1 MQRWGYAYECEKCI
15 ETTSATTSTETFIT
29 PPPPTPVSEHECV
42 FRVRYN
48 GYLWPNEHLAVVG
61 NCSSLGDWNV
71 NECVFLYKEE
81 GDENI
86 WSAVLSIRCAI
97 PMEYRYLICAE
108 NPRTGTRIVRRWET
122 HLHPRVVENICEC
135 EEKPIDEYGLLNGKI
150 CDDRGW
156 LTSGTIIQFKLFNA
170 PFRMIKPSKCPRLYN
185 VKIKPV
191 HLKNA
196 APCEAIIERSGKPD
210 VLTSTSS
217 DMHQILTE
225 CDSKL
230 DPAFAFNEVA
240 VLSETDSKL
249 HLQPEYGTPCGP
261 DDLVI
266 FHFTIEDFRS
276 TAFYMDVYLF
286 GMRAARDEPPIYVA
300 YQLLLPDIFKCSE
313 GRIEV
318 PITCSFKHRIVGYV
332 TIDFLIVLPTP
343 EIYCDMK
350 LSYERYWNPE
360 KTGLYVG
367 HRGLGPNFVTANQ
380 CLVRENTI
388 VSLKAAVEEGAHMVE
403 FDVQLSKDMV
413 PIVHHDFQA
422 HFWVKA
428 RKYLKTMEIPIQ
440 SLLVRQLKSLK
451 VNEVKQEE
459 KEISECCFKRDVVEH
474 LPFPTL
480 EEVFE
485 AIPLTVGFNIE
496 IKWAQR
502 LINNRLE
509 GRGKQ
514 KFDPNMY
521 VDIMLQCIFRHANGR
536 RIILSCFDADI
547 CTLLRY
553 KQNYYPVLFISQE
566 CPEGS
571 IPFRDPRPNSL
582 QTAVYNAN
590 AMELLGIVARTE
602 TILQDTC
609 QVNMA
614 INRGLHAILYDKMEM
629 CERIIKDGVFQLQ
642 AEESTVEEINE
653 EVRVSMRPQHPA
665 FLYQ

>member
-1 MQRWGYAYECEKCI
+1 
-15 ETTSATTSTETFIT
+15 
-29 PPPPTPVSEHECV
+29 
-42 FRVRYN
+42 
-48 GYLWPNEHLAVVG
+48 
-61 NCSSLGDWNV
+61 
-71 NECVFLYKEE
+71 
-81 GDENI
+81 
-86 WSAVLSIRCAI
+86 
-97 PMEYRYLICAE
+97 
-108 NPRTGTRIVRRWET
+108 
-122 HLHPRVVENICEC
+122 
-135 EEKPIDEYGLLNGKI
+135 
-150 CDDRGW
+150 
-156 LTSGTIIQFKLFNA
+156 
-170 PFRMIKPSKCPRLYN
+170 
-185 VKIKPV
+185 
-191 HLKNA
+191 
-196 APCEAIIERSGKPD
+196 
-210 VLTSTSS
+210 
-217 DMHQILTE
+217 
-225 CDSKL
+225 
-230 DPAFAFNEVA
+230 
-240 VLSETDSKL
+240 
-249 HLQPEYGTPCGP
+249 
-261 DDLVI
+261 
-266 FHFTIEDFRS
+266 
-276 TAFYMDVYLF
+276 MDVYLF

-514 KFDPNMY
+514 KFDPN
-521 VDIMLQCIFRHANGR
+521 I
-536 RIILSCFDADI
+536 
-547 CTLLRY
+547 
-553 KQNYYPVLFISQE
+553 QE

-614 INRGLHAILYDKMEM
+614 INRGLVMFCYTTYSPTNDVSVLKRLGLHAILYDKMEM